1 MSATYEYLSLE
12 LSRGRTAWAA
22 LATHVRQTA
31 SQAIAAAS
39 GELVALFSPQLGFA
53 SNEATVLIRWPSGV
67 QSARNTFDIAEVIS
81 SASEKLTP
89 TVRPKEGQMLNSG
102 GIYVHRWFTIDGE
115 RTNDFIDLSNRA
127 WGNFE
132 GSYETEIFGLFT
144 AEASEDDR
152 RTGARRLLLLT
163 WYRDHGVWEASRE
176 QAQDAKSLFAQRHL
190 LTRSTIGRSSLLVQ

>member
-1 MSATYEYLSLE
+1 MSVTYEYVTLE
-12 LSRGRTAWAA
+12 LSRGRGAWAA
-22 LATHVRQTA
+22 LTSHVREKA
-31 SQAIAAAS
+31 SRTIAAS
-39 GELVALFSPQLGFA
+39 HGELVGLFSPQLGFA
-53 SNEATVLIRWPSGV
+53 SNDATVLIRWPSAM
-67 QSARNTFDIAEVIS
+67 QPAHAAFDIADVIASTREV
-81 SASEKLTP
+81 LTP
-89 TVRPKEGQMLNSG
+89 TARPKEGQMLKSG

-132 GSYETEIFGLFT
+132 GSYATEIFGLFT

-190 LTRSTIGRSSLLVQ
+190 LTRSTIGRSSLRVA